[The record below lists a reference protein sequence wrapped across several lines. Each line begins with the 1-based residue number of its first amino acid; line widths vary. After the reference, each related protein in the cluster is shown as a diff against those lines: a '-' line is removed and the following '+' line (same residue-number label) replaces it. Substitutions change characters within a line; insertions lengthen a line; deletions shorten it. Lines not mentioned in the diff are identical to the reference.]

1 MELLPVHTER
11 EMIRD
16 DIALVAKFMHVAIR
30 ATFLSHTIVWTTAY
44 KT

>member
-1 MELLPVHTER
+1 MELVPVHTER

-16 DIALVAKFMHVAIR
+16 DIALVALNLCIAIR
-30 ATFLSHTIVWTTAY
+30 ATFLSHAIVWTVY